1 MIAVGLRTALRTVAR
16 TALRT
21 AIRAALRTA
30 AGRPALQAVC
40 GLATG
45 QVRFAD
51 LYPRRG
57 SGRE

>member
-1 MIAVGLRTALRTVAR
+1 MIAVGLRTALRTAIR

-21 AIRAALRTA
+21 AT
-30 AGRPALQAVC
+30 GRPALQAVC
-40 GLATG
+40 GLAMG
-45 QVRFAD
+45 QLRFAD